1 MERYYTIVLKN
12 GNNER
17 KIQITKDK
25 VLENENSFLTL
36 KELYEFLDPE
46 KYNLL
51 TNKKISGSTI
61 NTLILSAKQF
71 YKEVK
76 KTKNPKDKRK
86 TLYFLGELHN
96 NDGSPIPRINNRKKI
111 NDFNMLFRVLLIKVL
126 YNDLSSSNGKK
137 LLNWLNEFGFIN
149 KQYLDDYY
157 DINDKDKVHNDK
169 HITIQSLKKEGII
182 PSFTYIIKDKN
193 KDYIQS
199 TELKGNF
206 SIIDKIE
213 MSDKKAIS
221 LLNNYFNK
229 ISSKL
234 LYSLK
239 SSFEYLNKENLIDY
253 GVEYI
258 GEVLVS
264 NDRQFPILE
273 HTILTGREIQQYLN
287 IKELIKKQML
297 KEGTY
302 KFYNEKKYINRVREY
317 IYDNGI
323 ETTNGIKYFKKIS
336 VVYKVNSKIN
346 YKSLNDFV
354 QKNST
359 YNHLLLEDNEILTQK
374 YKDLLIASI
383 INSNSNKFINFNEE
397 LEEMIEG
404 SFGDIEDLFNNDK
417 QKILNFKLMTN
428 ELESI
433 ASNLLNNRHSNNL
446 DNKLSNLSSIFSE

>member
-1 MERYYTIVLKN
+1 
-12 GNNER
+12 
-17 KIQITKDK
+17 
-25 VLENENSFLTL
+25 
-36 KELYEFLDPE
+36 
-46 KYNLL
+46 
-51 TNKKISGSTI
+51 
-61 NTLILSAKQF
+61 
-71 YKEVK
+71 
-76 KTKNPKDKRK
+76 
-86 TLYFLGELHN
+86 
-96 NDGSPIPRINNRKKI
+96 
-111 NDFNMLFRVLLIKVL
+111 MLFRVLLIKVL

-302 KFYNEKKYINRVREY
+302 KFYNEKKYINSVREY